1 MINYITVLETYID
14 VIKYITNEEFI
25 IKAIQFLQTGVSVTI
40 IGMSY
45 YKNKIRKKSKNIQ
58 RELKFDYKYYLLL
71 RIFVFIAVLL
81 TTIKVATLGIT
92 PSFYLYMNLFFLFLY
107 SEIMIFFDTK
117 LHIVTEL
124 SFEEAIQFADKQN
137 QIIENLSKEN
147 EQLKER
153 IEKYEKI
160 IKGDN
165 NE

>member
-45 YKNKIRKKSKNIQ
+45 YKNKIRKKSENIQ

-92 PSFYLYMNLFFLFLY
+92 HSFYLYMNLFFLFLY
-107 SEIMIFFDTK
+107 SEIMIFFDTR

-124 SFEEAIQFADKQN
+124 SFEEAIQFTDKQN